1 MCRRVRQSNTPAHL
15 EKTCNQEMK
24 DFEVV
29 HNYLETQASRCF
41 SLLYTRYAPK
51 IFSKCITML
60 KDEALAQDATQEI
73 FMKIFL
79 NLAKFGEKAKFSTWV
94 YSITYNYC
102 IDYIRRKKKQQ
113 DVFSGDVDKAPERE
127 DEIPDEAL
135 FAMEVNQLR
144 HVLEELPVGD
154 RAILLMKYQDDMSIK
169 DISDTIDKTESAVK
183 MQIKRAKEKAQK
195 LKEELFPEY
204 E

>member
-1 MCRRVRQSNTPAHL
+1 
-15 EKTCNQEMK
+15 MK

-29 HNYLETQASRCF
+29 HSYLETQASRCF
-41 SLLYTRYAPK
+41 SLLYARYASK
-51 IFSKCITML
+51 IFSKCMTML

-102 IDYIRRKKKQQ
+102 IDDIRRKKKQQ
-113 DVFSGDVDKAPERE
+113 DVFSGDVDKAPDRE
-127 DEIPDEAL
+127 DEIPDEAIY
-135 FAMEVNQLR
+135 AMEVNQLR
-144 HVLEELPVGD
+144 HVLKELPAGD

-169 DISDTIDKTESAVK
+169 DIADSIDKTESAVK
-183 MQIKRAKEKAQK
+183 MQIKRAKEKAHK
-195 LKEELFPEY
+195 LKEDLFPEY